1 MKLNVLGLLLVLF
14 LCLSNVLLAQVI
26 EGNQR
31 IETFGN
37 PEGFLQNTVKA
48 IASDKNGYLW
58 FSTPNGLIRYD
69 GYSFENYYH
78 EPENPA
84 SIPNNFI
91 ENLLNDSNGRL
102 WIGTRDGLCLYFP
115 DEERFAPLEYKIR
128 DEQFIREDTQNKIWV
143 GKNATLHIFKSTIG
157 DIEKINKVGEI
168 DLSEELNKEPI
179 VDLCFISDSEL
190 LVVTNSKIYKVI
202 IKDTSK
208 YTFEIIPIQFDF
220 ETSGIAKLVKAD
232 NSWWIGTGK
241 GLYHVFLEKNQLITI
256 KSYFNNNQKA
266 TDFEFDITELY
277 LDKENNLWV
286 GTNDHGLLQY
296 NSENDNFISY
306 KQDFKKANSVS
317 SNRIFAFFEDE
328 FKVLWIGTVQGGINK
343 LDKNQKPFRNYSHN
357 PYDKQSISGNLI
369 TDIFEDQSGKLWFTF
384 FKSPISQALE
394 KTNFYKSRSIS
405 FKRLENQLKTLENE
419 VVFSITEDLKGFLW
433 IGTYTG
439 VYLYDKLNDKLHKV
453 QVLKDG
459 VNVTPKQN
467 WKIKQ
472 IDDHHIIIGGSRICL
487 LKDPWE
493 AILSNKTVVLKNNI
507 LDLGFLND
515 FIQDEKNT
523 YWFATRKGLYNIII
537 ENEEF
542 KIKSYLSTNSN
553 KYNLKLSHDNI
564 FSIHISQD
572 KKHMWLGSFGGGLMK
587 IKLDSN
593 GEPETI
599 KSYYKKNGLPDDAIY
614 GILEDNE
621 GLFWLSTDRGICQ
634 FNPLTETFDVY
645 DVNDG
650 LLSENYRQSA
660 YLKTK
665 SGLIFMGG
673 VNGLTVFN
681 PKDIK
686 KNQIPPKIILS
697 HLKIDN
703 QLITA
708 KKLYKNELIIEK
720 SISET
725 KKLVLDYQNRNM
737 SLDVVVQH
745 SSAPKKNKVSYKL
758 EGVNEDWIK
767 SEKGKITA
775 TYTNLSPG
783 TYNFLYKGVNGDG
796 IWTSKTKELVIQV
809 LAPWYLRWWSLLI
822 FGILALLMGYLM
834 FRYSV
839 SREKL
844 KQKLDFEKLDKK
856 RIHEMDEAKLRFFT
870 NISHDFKTPLSLI
883 IGPFEKI
890 AEHNTREQDSKYFAI
905 IHNNIARLQRM
916 IDQLTSYR
924 KAETGHL
931 KLDYSEV
938 TLGDFTYPLMEAF
951 EENAKR
957 NNIDF
962 YYKINSPNKTIA
974 IDIDKTER
982 IILNLYSNA
991 VKYSRQDSNISFT
1004 AGLIIQDESEKL
1016 YFEMSDT
1023 GIGISPEKLNKIFD
1037 RFYRGVDDRGEWS
1050 GTGVG
1055 LALSKTLIDLMD
1067 GSIEVESSPN
1077 EKTMFRITIPINQ
1090 QIKGIENFDLNNRK
1104 SINEWLPVNSEE
1116 IQVDDNIYNFPSILI
1131 IDDEREIRSFLM
1143 ETFKNKY
1150 NVILAIDGEDGLK
1163 KLAKHQPQLVISDVM
1178 MPKLD
1183 GYKVCENIKS
1193 NFETSHIPV
1202 ILLTALSN
1210 QTKKLEG
1217 LELGADDYIAKPF
1230 SIKHL
1235 EIKVK
1240 QLIESRQR
1248 VIDYFSK
1255 SSILPKNDLQL
1266 SIGNRNFL
1274 IKVNDSMESNMAQSS
1289 FGVEELS
1296 KDIGMSTSHFYR
1308 KLKKLTGQ
1316 PPNEYL
1322 RNFRL
1327 QNAAKIME
1335 ENRSLNATQVMYKIG
1350 IESPSYYSTSFKKFY
1365 GMTPSEYIKKLK
1377 G

>member
-1 MKLNVLGLLLVLF
+1 MKLHGFRLVLLLF
-14 LCLSNVLLAQVI
+14 LCLNSVLYAQIV

-37 PEGFLQNTVKA
+37 KEGFFQNTVKA
-48 IASDKNGYLW
+48 ITSDKNGYLW

-69 GYSFENYYH
+69 GYTFENYYH

-128 DEQFIREDTQNKIWV
+128 DEQFIKEDTQKKIWV

-202 IKDTSK
+202 IKDNSK
-208 YTFEIIPIQFDF
+208 YTFEILPIQFDF
-220 ETSGIAKLVKAD
+220 ETNGIAKLIKAE
-232 NSWWIGTGK
+232 NSWWVGTGK
-241 GLYHVFLEKNQLITI
+241 GLYHAFLDKNQLITI
-256 KSYFNNNQKA
+256 KSHFNNQKV
-266 TDFEFDITELY
+266 TDFEFGIEELY
-277 LDKENNLWV
+277 LDKENSLWV
-286 GTNDHGLLQY
+286 GTYDHGLFQY
-296 NSENDNFISY
+296 NSENGNFVSY
-306 KQDFKKANSVS
+306 KQDFKKANGIT

-369 TDIFEDQSGKLWFTF
+369 TDIFEDQSGKIWFTF

-394 KTNFYKSRSIS
+394 SSNLYDSRSIC
-405 FKRLENQLKTLENE
+405 FKQLENQLKTLENE
-419 VVFSITEDLKGFLW
+419 AVFSIVEDSKEFLW
-433 IGTYTG
+433 IGTSSSI
-439 VYLYDKLNDKLHKV
+439 YLYDKLNDKLHRV

-459 VNVTPKQN
+459 LNISPKQN

-487 LKDPWE
+487 LKDPWQD
-493 AILSNKTVVLKNNI
+493 ILCNRPITLKNNV
-507 LDLGFLND
+507 LDLGYVND
-515 FIQDEKNT
+515 FIQDENNT
-523 YWFATRKGLYNIII
+523 YWFATRKGLYNLEI

-542 KIKSYLSTNSN
+542 KIKSHLSTNPN
-553 KYNLKLSHDNI
+553 KDNLKLSHDNI

-572 KKHMWLGSFGGGLMK
+572 KKYMWLGSFGGGLMK

-593 GEPETI
+593 GQPETI

-614 GILEDNE
+614 GILEDNQ
-621 GLFWLSTDRGICQ
+621 GVFWLSTDRGICQ
-634 FNPLTETFDVY
+634 FNPLTEAFDVY

-681 PKDIK
+681 PEDIK

-708 KKLYKNELIIEK
+708 KKLYKNKLIIEK

-745 SSAPKKNKVSYKL
+745 SSAPKKNKVYYML

-767 SEKGKITA
+767 NEKGKITA
-775 TYTNLSPG
+775 TYTNLNPG
-783 TYNFLYKGVNGDG
+783 TYKFLYKGANGDG
-796 IWTSKTKELVIQV
+796 VWTSKTNELIIQV
-809 LAPWYLRWWSLLI
+809 LAPWYLRWWSLSI
-822 FGILALLMGYLM
+822 FGVLMLLIGYLI

-839 SREKL
+839 SKEKL
-844 KQKLDFEKLDKK
+844 KQKLNFEKLDKE

-890 AEHNTREQDSKYFAI
+890 AEYNNGKENNKYFSI
-905 IHNNIARLQRM
+905 IHNNIARLERM

-931 KLDYSEV
+931 KLDHTEV
-938 TLGDFTYPLMEAF
+938 TLGDFIYPLMEAF

-957 NNIDF
+957 NNINF
-962 YYKINSPNKTIA
+962 YYKINSPNKIIT

-991 VKYSRQDSNISFT
+991 VKYSRPDSNISFI
-1004 AGLIIQDESEKL
+1004 ADFIIEDDSEKL
-1016 YFEMSDT
+1016 HFEIADT

-1037 RFYRGVDDRGEWS
+1037 RFYRGVNDGGEWS

-1055 LALSKTLIDLMD
+1055 LALSKTLIDLMN
-1067 GSIEVESSPN
+1067 GSIEVESTPN
-1077 EKTMFRITIPINQ
+1077 IKTVFKINIP
-1090 QIKGIENFDLNNRK
+1090 LNKKLKNTGKSELNKRK
-1104 SINEWLPVNSEE
+1104 FINEWLPISLEEVQVINHNSTL
-1116 IQVDDNIYNFPSILI
+1116 PSILI
-1131 IDDEREIRSFLM
+1131 IDDEKEIRSFLM

-1150 NVILAIDGEDGLK
+1150 NVILAIDGEDGLT
-1163 KLAKHQPQLVISDVM
+1163 KLAEHQPQLVISDVM

-1183 GYKVCENIKS
+1183 GYQVCKNIKS
-1193 NFETSHIPV
+1193 NPETSHIPV

-1248 VIDYFSK
+1248 IIDYFSK
-1255 SSILPKNDLQL
+1255 SSILPKKDLKL
-1266 SIGNRNFL
+1266 REGDRKFL
-1274 IKVNDSMESNMAQSS
+1274 IKVNNSMEKNMERSS

-1296 KDIGMSTSHFYR
+1296 MDIGMSTSHFYR
-1308 KLKKLTGQ
+1308 KLKQLTGQ
-1316 PPNEYL
+1316 VPNEYL
-1322 RNFRL
+1322 RNFRI

-1335 ENRSLNATQVMYKIG
+1335 ENKDLNATQVRYKIG
-1350 IESPSYYSTSFKKFY
+1350 IESPSHFSTSFKKFY
-1365 GMTPSEYIKKLK
+1365 GVSPSVFIKKLND
-1377 G
+1377 